1 MADLFQA
8 PVPGQSL
15 TDEPRNAPWENPPDL
30 NTVEEAAEYY
40 IKRLSKEKALDDMS
54 LVFQLGG
61 DLDTVT
67 ETVVTMGTM
76 KGVHSVDVQMLV
88 KPVVAEYIR
97 LAMSTY
103 GVDVQD
109 TMFNK
114 DEMDQKLEEGRM
126 DAILR
131 DAIERSI
138 KENGKDEGT
147 ELLQDMQAATEEQAE
162 TPEFEESETAEYE
175 AQESEVPTAEPVGLM
190 ARG

>member
-1 MADLFQA
+1 MPDLFQA
-8 PVPGQSL
+8 PIPGQSL

-40 IKRLSKEKALDDMS
+40 IKRLSKEQALDDLS

-97 LAMSTY
+97 LAMTTY
-103 GVDVQD
+103 GVDVQES
-109 TMFNK
+109 MFDE
-114 DEMDQKLEEGRM
+114 DEMNTKREEGRM
-126 DAILR
+126 DAILQ

-138 KENGKDEGT
+138 KEGGKDEGT
-147 ELLQDMQAATEEQAE
+147 ELLQDMQVAAESGEMEDEAPEMEE
-162 TPEFEESETAEYE
+162 PEE
-175 AQESEVPTAEPVGLM
+175 AGQEVEPAAEPVGLM